1 MSAARRA
8 KRGTILVASVIMLG
22 VLALATL
29 SAVDAGADD
38 ARLNAL
44 RFDSLRAFYA
54 AESGVEA
61 AIDRRQTD
69 PGNPLTGAFTLPGGA
84 EVVLL
89 DPLDDSAAPYTLI
102 VEGRAGEA
110 RRRIEVTAR

>member
-1 MSAARRA
+1 MNTTRRA
-8 KRGTILVASVIMLG
+8 RRGTILVASVILLG

-44 RFDSLRAFYA
+44 RYDSLRALYA

-61 AIDRRQTD
+61 ALGRHQSD
-69 PGNPLTGAFTLPGGA
+69 PGDPLTGAFTLPGGA
-84 EVVLL
+84 EAVVL
-89 DPLDDSAAPYTLI
+89 DPLDESGAPYTLV

-110 RRRIEVTAR
+110 RRRIELSAG

>member
-1 MSAARRA
+1 MSAKRTTR
-8 KRGTILVASVIMLG
+8 RGTILVASVVMLG

-54 AESGVEA
+54 AESAVEA
-61 AIDRRQTD
+61 AIDRRQRD
-69 PGNPLTGAFTLPGGA
+69 PSNPLTGTISFPSGA
-84 EVVLL
+84 EGVVI
-89 DPLDDSAAPYTLI
+89 DPLDESSAPYTLI

>member
-1 MSAARRA
+1 MTNRRAAR
-8 KRGTILVASVIMLG
+8 RGTILVASVILLG

-38 ARLNAL
+38 ARLSAL

-54 AESGVEA
+54 GESGVA
-61 AIDRRQTD
+61 AALERRMTA
-69 PGNPLTGAFTLPGGA
+69 PGDPLTGTITLPDGSEA
-84 EVVLL
+84 VVI
-89 DPLDDSAAPYTLI
+89 DPLDEAGSGTLV

-110 RRRIEVTAR
+110 RRRIEVEAG